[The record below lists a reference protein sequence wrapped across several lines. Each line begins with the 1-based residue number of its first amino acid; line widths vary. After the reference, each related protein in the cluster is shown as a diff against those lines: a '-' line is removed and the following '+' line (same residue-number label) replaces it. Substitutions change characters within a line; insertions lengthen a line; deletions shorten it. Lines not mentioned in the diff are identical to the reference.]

1 MFCVFTNINLI
12 VTDHNTF
19 ISDNVLKTVLSLY
32 MEDKAMPLPSL
43 EEVLICTQQTTEEEV
58 LLRVDLQHS
67 VVIYIFIQDYSVV
80 EKSYW

>member
-1 MFCVFTNINLI
+1 M
-12 VTDHNTF
+12 
-19 ISDNVLKTVLSLY
+19 LKTVLSLY

-67 VVIYIFIQDYSVV
+67 VVIYIFIQGYSVV
-80 EKSYW
+80 EKSCW